1 MRDETTTA
9 DTPPAQAE
17 TRLVW
22 HAVWVT
28 SPHEDRPTDG
38 PATDVSNH
46 ADDDVL
52 VLPWWQNPLNFIALG
67 LAALILGVGIGYFVG
82 DKNASPASNEVDV
95 GFLQDMRYHHEQAV
109 DMAFFYL
116 TSVDETHPRLRL
128 FAQEILYAQQLEV
141 GRMIELLRSFG
152 QAEANDTGTAMD
164 WMGMAMPL
172 DEMDGLATE
181 AELDEFAAAEG
192 TEASVIFAN
201 LMIDHHRGGVH
212 MAEYVRENGRNDDV
226 RRFADGI
233 VRSQNAEI
241 AEMTAVLEELGG

>member
-1 MRDETTTA
+1 M
-9 DTPPAQAE
+9 
-17 TRLVW
+17 W
-22 HAVWVT
+22 HAVRVT
-28 SPHEDRPTDG
+28 SSNEEHLSSG
-38 PATDVSNH
+38 PATDTSNH

-52 VLPWWQNPLNFIALG
+52 VLPWWQNPLNVIALG

-128 FAQEILYAQQLEV
+128 YAQEILYAQQLEV

-152 QAEANDTGTAMD
+152 QAEANDTGTAMG

-172 DEMDGLATE
+172 DEMDGLATD

-192 TEASVIFAN
+192 TEASVIFTN

-241 AEMTAVLEELGG
+241 AELTAVLEELDG